1 MEETV
6 PRSMLRKN
14 AKIELLKRVPLFERC
29 SRSELQ
35 RIARLADEVTLPAG
49 RTLTKEGEP
58 GREFVVLAEGR
69 AEVRR
74 KGRRLRELSAG
85 DFLGEI
91 ALLADVPRTATV
103 TTLTPVN
110 ILLMTARDFRT
121 LLREMPS
128 LQPKVLY
135 ALATRLPPEFQ

>member
-1 MEETV
+1 
-6 PRSMLRKN
+6 MLRKN

-29 SRSELQ
+29 SKSELQ
-35 RIARLADEVTLPAG
+35 RVASLADEVSLPAD
-49 RTLTKEGEP
+49 RKLTREGEP
-58 GREFVVLAEGR
+58 GREFVVLVEGR

-74 KGRRLRELSAG
+74 KGRVLRELTGG

-91 ALLADVPRTATV
+91 ALLAEVPRTATV
-103 TTLTPVN
+103 TTLTPVT
-110 ILLMTARDFRT
+110 ILLMTARNFQT
-121 LLREMPS
+121 LLRDVPS